1 MGRSTA
7 RCRSSG
13 RLGMSMCDKV
23 GLVVLTSDTVDWD
36 GLHKHQQFCGT
47 SAVEMQRNV
56 LES

>member
-1 MGRSTA
+1 
-7 RCRSSG
+7 
-13 RLGMSMCDKV
+13 MSMCDKV